1 MFHVCSHVSLSL
13 DLIWTSFFH
22 LIFFFFH
29 LSFCNLTVEFGVQVY
44 GTESPMEEIPTFL
57 VLGSSCL
64 ATIILLF
71 SVYYTSVLCSN

>member
-1 MFHVCSHVSLSL
+1 MSAAMCLYL
-13 DLIWTSFFH
+13 WTSFGSHF
-22 LIFFFFH
+22 FTSFFFH

-44 GTESPMEEIPTFL
+44 SAESPMEEVPTFL

-64 ATIILLF
+64 ATLILLF